1 MMINL
6 FISAG
11 HVVHHLTYLERPQQY
26 KNSLFQL
33 LYIFQS
39 TEYMG
44 PALKL
49 FSPFPTHTSPCEREE
64 LRKGAVEKKA
74 S

>member
-1 MMINL
+1 
-6 FISAG
+6 
-11 HVVHHLTYLERPQQY
+11 
-26 KNSLFQL
+26 
-33 LYIFQS
+33 
-39 TEYMG
+39 MG

-74 S
+74 RPCLDPWINFFHCLFITSIFARIHETLIIDKK